1 METRYDP
8 SVTLREAR
16 ALLFASTGI
25 SKASYEQPFTRLRL
39 GALLVP
45 VPNVLGLARATVM
58 HDLHRVVTEFGSGPA
73 GEGALA
79 TWELSSGSTRNWLL
93 KLSNLSSLLTGLLY
107 DPRGMYQACAQ
118 GLNSRSLDALNLSA
132 GLSQLLDQRVAQL
145 RLSLQSTAS
154 PASAAE
160 VRAMFVGLCVA
171 AVMWN
176 LLTLA
181 VVLGPLVLG
190 MLRFATPLL

>member
-1 METRYDP
+1 
-8 SVTLREAR
+8 
-16 ALLFASTGI
+16 
-25 SKASYEQPFTRLRL
+25 
-39 GALLVP
+39 
-45 VPNVLGLARATVM
+45 
-58 HDLHRVVTEFGSGPA
+58 
-73 GEGALA
+73 
-79 TWELSSGSTRNWLL
+79 
-93 KLSNLSSLLTGLLY
+93 
-107 DPRGMYQACAQ
+107 
-118 GLNSRSLDALNLSA
+118 LSA